1 MNNEVNQS
9 ERGAVVIW
17 FAMLIVLLLALLS
30 LAVDIGWLFVKR
42 TQLQNAADAAALSC
56 GSFNYRTPGSCQN
69 GDTASSNPT
78 VIGSVNPDNFSIGG
92 TEIAPK
98 AIGALLSL
106 EPIKKL
112 RIRCSNPKC
121 NLEILN
127 TMPKCP
133 FCGHI
138 QLEQNLSN

>member
-78 VIGSVNPDNFSIGG
+78 VIGSVNPDNFSIV
-92 TEIAPK
+92 TEVPTTCPTFGQNTCVK
-98 AIGALLSL
+98 ASA
-106 EPIKKL
+106 
-112 RIRCSNPKC
+112 
-121 NLEILN
+121 
-127 TMPKCP
+127 TTT
-133 FCGHI
+133 
-138 QLEQNLSN
+138 